1 MTNMELPKKFLNV
14 LTVSITTI
22 ADVRNVNF
30 ETGQLPGVS
39 PIVYSRFLIES
50 AVFLSLNDMGKEL
63 PDYEEIPIEL
73 SLHPT
78 VMEEY
83 KRIENTLI
91 EVMRSD

>member
-1 MTNMELPKKFLNV
+1 MELPKKFLNV

-30 ETGQLPGVS
+30 ETGSCPGVS

-63 PDYEEIPIEL
+63 PDYEEIPI
-73 SLHPT
+73 
-78 VMEEY
+78 
-83 KRIENTLI
+83 
-91 EVMRSD
+91 